1 MLGDEEWIKNI
12 LANLLLSVVNKKKMT
27 QVELA
32 EKLGV
37 TEKSV
42 SNWKNGRNTPD
53 LSLFKPICDIL
64 DIFINELMS
73 GEKLNQDNYQE
84 KLEENI
90 INLSSKNNKTYKKY
104 LIIFFTTALVGFI
117 IGLGLYILYE
127 TMEIDVKY
135 DARVME
141 CNIQNNEL
149 IFQNKGISVFNMYY
163 TTKTINDNHY
173 IIFHNTVYLQ
183 NKRRS
188 NWEYGESL
196 ATYLTEGRIPFAS
209 ILTFDDLEDYDN
221 VIVYYTDDSI
231 KKIEKLSNSEFMN
244 ELDNLHLMC
253 QLN

>member
-1 MLGDEEWIKNI
+1 MDQEHIGKFIAECRKQ
-12 LANLLLSVVNKKKMT
+12 KKMT

-42 SNWKNGRNTPD
+42 NNWENGRNMPD
-53 LSLFKPICDIL
+53 LSLFKPIC
-64 DIFINELMS
+64 
-73 GEKLNQDNYQE
+73 
-84 KLEENI
+84 
-90 INLSSKNNKTYKKY
+90 
-104 LIIFFTTALVGFI
+104 FI
-117 IGLGLYILYE
+117 IGLGVYILYE

-149 IFQNKGISVFNMYY
+149 VFQNKGISVFNMYY

-188 NWEYGESL
+188 NWEYGESF

-209 ILTFDDLEDYDN
+209 ILTYDDLEDYDN
-221 VIVYYTDDSI
+221 VFVYYTDDSI

>member
-1 MLGDEEWIKNI
+1 MDQEHIGKFIAECRKQ
-12 LANLLLSVVNKKKMT
+12 KKMT

-64 DIFINELMS
+64 DISINELMS

-149 IFQNKGISVFNMYY
+149 VFQNKGISVFNMYY
-163 TTKTINDNHY
+163 TTKTINDNNY

-183 NKRRS
+183 KKRRS
-188 NWEYGESL
+188 NWEYGESF

-221 VIVYYTDDSI
+221 VFVYYTDDSI

>member
-1 MLGDEEWIKNI
+1 
-12 LANLLLSVVNKKKMT
+12 
-27 QVELA
+27 
-32 EKLGV
+32 
-37 TEKSV
+37 
-42 SNWKNGRNTPD
+42 
-53 LSLFKPICDIL
+53 
-64 DIFINELMS
+64 MS

-127 TMEIDVKY
+127 TLEIDVKY

-163 TTKTINDNHY
+163 TTKTINDNNH

-188 NWEYGESL
+188 NW
-196 ATYLTEGRIPFAS
+196 
-209 ILTFDDLEDYDN
+209 N
-221 VIVYYTDDSI
+221 MV
-231 KKIEKLSNSEFMN
+231 
-244 ELDNLHLMC
+244 NLL
-253 QLN
+253 LLI

>member
-1 MLGDEEWIKNI
+1 MDQEHIGKFIAECRKQ
-12 LANLLLSVVNKKKMT
+12 KKMT

-42 SNWKNGRNTPD
+42 SNWENGRNMPD

-64 DIFINELMS
+64 DISINELMS

-188 NWEYGESL
+188 NWEYGESF

-209 ILTFDDLEDYDN
+209 ILTFDDLEKYN
-221 VIVYYTDDSI
+221 NISAYYTDDSI